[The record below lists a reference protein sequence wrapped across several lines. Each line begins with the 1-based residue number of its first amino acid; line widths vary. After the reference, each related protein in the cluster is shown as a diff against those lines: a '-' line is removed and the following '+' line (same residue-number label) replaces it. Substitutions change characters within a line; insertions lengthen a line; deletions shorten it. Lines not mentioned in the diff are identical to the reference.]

1 MKKKSLIK
9 NGFASLSLIFLMA
22 FTLPVPTRLVDSASG
37 QNPLLGEQ
45 CDMTN
50 NVFEDGE
57 ELTYKLYYNWN
68 FVWLSAG
75 EITFRVKDM
84 GNKYYISAIGQ
95 TYKSYDW
102 FFKVRDKYEVWLD
115 KETLLPELSVR
126 EVQEG
131 GYSMYD
137 KMTFDHKRGKIAS
150 LRGKTKDQA
159 QLTEYEVESCLHDIL
174 SILYYIRNVE
184 FDSMKQGD
192 NVPIKIFID
201 KKKWPLRVKYLG
213 KDSHKRIKG
222 VGKFKT
228 LKFSP
233 EVIKGYVFKTDDPMT
248 IWASDDNNRIPL
260 MIESPVRVGS
270 VKAVI
275 KNYKGLKHA
284 LAAKVANDVETD
296 NDKD

>member
-1 MKKKSLIK
+1 MKRKSLIK
-9 NGFASLSLIFLMA
+9 NGFATLSLVFLMA
-22 FTLPVPTRLVDSASG
+22 FTFPVPNRLVDTASG
-37 QNPLLGEQ
+37 QTPLSGEQ
-45 CDMTN
+45 CEMPN
-50 NVFEDGE
+50 SVFEDGE

-84 GNKYYISAIGQ
+84 GGKYYISAIGQ

-115 KETLLPELSVR
+115 KETLLPEQSVR

-137 KMTFDHKRGKIAS
+137 KMTFDHKRGKIVS
-150 LRGKTKDQA
+150 LRGKTKEQA

-174 SILYYIRNVE
+174 SILYYVRNVD
-184 FDSMKQGD
+184 FNSMKKGE
-192 NVPIKIFID
+192 NIPIKIFID
-201 KKKWPLRVKYLG
+201 KKKWPLKIKYLG
-213 KDSHKRIKG
+213 KDDHKRIKG

-233 EVIKGYVFKTDDPMT
+233 EVIKGFVFKSDNPMT
-248 IWASDDNNRIPL
+248 IWASDDGNRIPL

-275 KNYKGLKHA
+275 KNYKGLKHVM
-284 LAAKVANDVETD
+284 AAKVANDTETD
-296 NDKD
+296 NDKE